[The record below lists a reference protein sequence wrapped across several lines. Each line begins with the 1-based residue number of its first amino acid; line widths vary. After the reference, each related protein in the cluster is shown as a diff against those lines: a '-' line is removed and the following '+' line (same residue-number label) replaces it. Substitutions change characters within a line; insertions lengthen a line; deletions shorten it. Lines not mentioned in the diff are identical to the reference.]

1 VQVIACAFSRALL
14 KAGSNI
20 EAKMA
25 IIAIT
30 TVTYLY
36 FIIIALYYLLFSSD
50 FSKQESASDASNY
63 LRSPIQ
69 RQGGEQSFHWAAN
82 FQLRRIVQGEELANK
97 EYIFGSQHFGAHIS
111 IRE

>member
-1 VQVIACAFSRALL
+1 MPLCLRLLLQLTALALARALL
-14 KAGSNI
+14 KAGSSMLARI
-20 EAKMA
+20 AMMA
-25 IIAIT
+25 MT

-69 RQGGEQSFHWAAN
+69 RQ
-82 FQLRRIVQGEELANK
+82 
-97 EYIFGSQHFGAHIS
+97 
-111 IRE
+111 